1 MECHAL
7 GVGCASVGQRLCGPL
22 GMVGVFRNP
31 GQVGLHRITE
41 RGERDRRLA
50 LKQRSAQLA
59 LQCDDPVGQRRL
71 GDAAAFG
78 GAGKIAFLAQRQEIA
93 DLVHLHVFTSA
104 HESRSRRDPV
114 TGRSCG
120 WPNLW

>member
-1 MECHAL
+1 MNPLLVVIRPL
-7 GVGCASVGQRLCGPL
+7 GVI
-22 GMVGVFRNP
+22 GVFRDP
-31 GQVGLHRITE
+31 GQVGLHRIAE

-50 LKQRSAQLA
+50 LKQRSAQFA

-78 GAGKIAFLAQRQEIA
+78 GAGKIAFLAQRQEVA

-104 HESRSRRDPV
+104 HESRSRPRPCH
-114 TGRSCG
+114 GR
-120 WPNLW
+120 LVRMVR